1 MLATASACT
10 GCQTTLGPSIRPV
23 RLLDL
28 AFHDLCAPRCQACG
42 QRLGGADQSRWRYST
57 RAVGGL
63 PDDHVEPSAFW
74 CSPCWSVGVG
84 SASALS

>member
-10 GCQTTLGPSIRPV
+10 GCQTTLGPSIRPI

-57 RAVGGL
+57 RAVGRL
-63 PDDHVEPSAFW
+63 PDEHVEPSAFW
-74 CSPCWSVGVG
+74 CPFCWSTNV
-84 SASALS
+84 A